1 MSLGILDY
9 WAQISP
15 HLDKVLDLEPV
26 ERDAWLADLNTR
38 EPRLVASLRAHLAEL
53 TALKDRNFMNVTIP
67 ARIAKTVLTGQ
78 RFGAYA
84 LENPIGQ
91 GGTGVVWLA
100 RRCDGQFEGNAA
112 VKLLHVPLVRA
123 HSERRLAREGRV
135 LAKLQHP
142 NIAHL
147 LDAGVGPNNQPYLIL
162 EYVRG
167 EPIDRYCA
175 MRKLGNRARIQLFLD
190 VLGALAHAHRH
201 LIVHRDLKPSNILVT
216 ADGVVKLLDFGI
228 AALLSPTARNFTDF
242 AHPLAPSLTPGYAAP
257 EQLLGEPVTVGTDVY
272 ALGAL
277 LFVLLTGRHPS
288 LSRSD
293 TKAEWMRAVL
303 GSEAPRMSAAVTAPR
318 QQRSLRGDLDCI
330 VAKAL
335 RRLPAERY
343 ATVEQFAQDLRRY
356 LAYEPVQ
363 ARPRTMPYVVRTFT
377 RRFAARFR

>member
-1 MSLGILDY
+1 MSRGVMDH
-9 WAQISP
+9 WANICP
-15 HLDKVLDLEPV
+15 HLDEVLDLEPA
-26 ERDAWLADLNTR
+26 EREAWLADLNAR
-38 EPRLVASLRAHLAEL
+38 APRLVTALRAHLAEL
-53 TALKDRNFMNVTIP
+53 SELKARNFMDVTIP
-67 ARIAKTVLTGQ
+67 ARIANAMLTGR

-84 LENPIGQ
+84 LERPIGQ
-91 GGTGVVWLA
+91 GGMGVVWLA
-100 RRCDGQFEGNAA
+100 RRCDGKSEGHAA
-112 VKLLHVPLVRA
+112 VKLLHAALVGA

-175 MRKLGNRARIQLFLD
+175 THKLGNRERIHLFLD

-201 LIVHRDLKPSNILVT
+201 LVVHRDLKPSNILVT
-216 ADGVVKLLDFGI
+216 TDGAVKLLDFGI
-228 AALLSPTARNFTDF
+228 AALLSPTARNYTDLT
-242 AHPLAPSLTPGYAAP
+242 HPRAPSLTPGYAAP
-257 EQLLGEPVTVGTDVY
+257 EQLLGEPVTVGTDVH

-288 LSRSD
+288 LSRGN

-303 GSEAPRMSAAVTAPR
+303 GSEAPRMSAVATGAR
-318 QQRSLRGDLDCI
+318 QRRNLRSDLDYI
-330 VAKAL
+330 VAMAL

-343 ATVEQFAQDLRRY
+343 GTVEQFAQDLRRY
-356 LAYEPVQ
+356 LAFEPVS
-363 ARPRTMPYVVRTFT
+363 ARPRSLSYVLLTFA